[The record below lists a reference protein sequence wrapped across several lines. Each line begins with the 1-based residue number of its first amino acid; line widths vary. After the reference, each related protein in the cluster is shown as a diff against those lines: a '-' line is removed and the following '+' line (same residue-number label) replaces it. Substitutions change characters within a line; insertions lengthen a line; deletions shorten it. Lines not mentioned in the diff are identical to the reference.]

1 MMGLT
6 ALRSHMNM
14 SPLETG
20 ANFTPAPSGPHV
32 KRSMLPVL
40 AAAAFLCS
48 GASAA
53 AGQRF
58 EKHFAIKTRPV
69 VVIHNVANGR
79 IEVKSWKNAEVDVLA
94 SQTSDKIAFDME
106 QVGDR
111 IDVTATILDTAAQPQ
126 ELEASLQLTVPEE
139 TELQLKTETGLIYV
153 EQVMG
158 DMTLESIAGDVHL
171 KEVSGY
177 IIVRTTE
184 GSLVCTQCAGK
195 LDFKSISGG
204 AQVLQPALNNVSL
217 FTTSGNIL
225 FDGDFVRTGLYTM
238 KSGKGLVEVRFS
250 GNDSFDLK
258 AQTAMGTVDNQA
270 AAYLKPDSHG
280 VKHMAS
286 KFTKGL
292 FGTVGQGLAK
302 VELSSYSGTIRIL
315 KRD

>member
-1 MMGLT
+1 
-6 ALRSHMNM
+6 
-14 SPLETG
+14 
-20 ANFTPAPSGPHV
+20 
-32 KRSMLPVL
+32 
-40 AAAAFLCS
+40 
-48 GASAA
+48 
-53 AGQRF
+53 
-58 EKHFAIKTRPV
+58 V

-79 IEVKSWKNAEVDVLA
+79 IEVKSWKNKEVDVLA
-94 SQTSDKIAFDME
+94 SQTSGKIGFEME
-106 QVGDR
+106 QAGDR
-111 IDVTATILDTAAQPQ
+111 IDVTATILDASAQPR

-158 DMTLESIAGDVHL
+158 DMTLESVAGDVHL

-204 AQVLQPALNNVSL
+204 AQVLQPALTNVSL

-258 AQTAMGTVDNQA
+258 AQTTLGTVDNQA
-270 AAYLKPDSHG
+270 SAYLKPDSHG
-280 VKHMAS
+280 VKHLAS

>member
-1 MMGLT
+1 
-6 ALRSHMNM
+6 
-14 SPLETG
+14 
-20 ANFTPAPSGPHV
+20 
-32 KRSMLPVL
+32 MLV
-40 AAAAFLCS
+40 AAAFLCLGVS
-48 GASAA
+48 TSF
-53 AGQRF
+53 AGQQGQHL
-58 EKHFAIKTRPV
+58 EKHFTVTARPV

-94 SQTSDKIAFDME
+94 SQTSNKIGFDME
-106 QVGDR
+106 QAGER
-111 IDVTATILDTAAQPQ
+111 IDVTATILDAGAQPR
-126 ELEASLQLTVPEE
+126 ELEANLQLTVPEE

-158 DMTLESIAGDVHL
+158 DMTLESVAGDVHL

-184 GSLVCTQCAGK
+184 GSLVCMQCAGK

-204 AQVLQPALNNVSL
+204 AQVLQPALTNVSL
-217 FTTSGNIL
+217 FTTAGNIL

-258 AQTAMGTVDNQA
+258 AQTATGTVDNRA

-280 VKHMAS
+280 VKHLMS
-286 KFTKGL
+286 KYTHGL
-292 FGTVGQGLAK
+292 FGSVGQGLAK

>member
-1 MMGLT
+1 MEIGTMGLT
-6 ALRSHMNM
+6 TLRSN
-14 SPLETG
+14 L
-20 ANFTPAPSGPHV
+20 
-32 KRSMLPVL
+32 KRAALPIL
-40 AAAAFLCS
+40 GAAAFLCT
-48 GASAA
+48 GLPATAA
-53 AGQRF
+53 ADQRL
-58 EKHFAIKTRPV
+58 ERHFTVNARPV

-79 IEVKSWKNAEVDVLA
+79 IEVKSWKNSEVVVLA
-94 SQTSDKIAFDME
+94 SQTSDKIGFDIE
-106 QVGDR
+106 QAGDR
-111 IDVTATILDTAAQPQ
+111 IDVTATILNAAAQPR
-126 ELEASLQLTVPEE
+126 EMEASLQLTVPEE

-158 DMTLESIAGDVHL
+158 DMTLESVAGDVHL

-204 AQVLQPALNNVSL
+204 AQILQPALTNVSL

-258 AQTAMGTVDNQA
+258 AQTSTGTVDNRA
-270 AAYLKPDSHG
+270 AAFLKPDSHG
-280 VKHMAS
+280 VKHIAG
-286 KFTKGL
+286 KFTHGL